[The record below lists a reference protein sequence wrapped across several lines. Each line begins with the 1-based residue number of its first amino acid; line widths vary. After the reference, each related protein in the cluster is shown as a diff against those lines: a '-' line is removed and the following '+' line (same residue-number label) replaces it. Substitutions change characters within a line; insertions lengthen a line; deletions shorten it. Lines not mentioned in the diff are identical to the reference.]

1 MEEELQSEI
10 LKSLETQKCKCSVVV
25 LDECKSTNDE
35 AKILLE
41 SENMPFVVVAKK
53 QTLGRGRMQR
63 TWFSKE
69 GASICMSVGFDM
81 QGVSSDLLASATVRA
96 GIEVC
101 KRLSE
106 VCKEKLFL
114 KWPND
119 IYSRDGRKIA
129 GMLAEL
135 TQVNNGYNIIFG
147 IGINYDLSD
156 CLSEIPSEI
165 SDKVADIRSILKTD
179 KLIATIIAITT
190 KAIVNALSQK
200 DLSSLSEFEK
210 FDWLFNKNVDV
221 VVGAE
226 NFLGIAQGINEY
238 GNLLV
243 RLPDNSIKVVNSGE
257 ATFHKEK

>member
-1 MEEELQSEI
+1 
-10 LKSLETQKCKCSVVV
+10 
-25 LDECKSTNDE
+25 
-35 AKILLE
+35 LLTKKL
-41 SENMPFVVVAKK
+41 PFVVVAKK
-53 QTLGRGRMQR
+53 QMSGRGRMQR

-69 GASICMSVGFDM
+69 GASICMSVCADM
-81 QGVSSDLLASATVRA
+81 HGVSSDLLASATVRV

-101 KRLSE
+101 KTLSE
-106 VCKEKLFL
+106 ICKKPLFL

-119 IYSRDGRKIA
+119 IYTQDGRKIA

-135 TQVNNGYNIIFG
+135 AQAGNGYNIVFG
-147 IGINYDLSD
+147 IGINYDFSD
-156 CLSEIPSEI
+156 VLEIPSEI

-179 KLIATIIAITT
+179 KSIANIISVAT

-226 NFLGIAQGINEY
+226 NFSGVAQGINEF

-243 RLPDNSIKVVNSGE
+243 QLPDNSIKIVNSGE
-257 ATFHKEK
+257 ATFHK